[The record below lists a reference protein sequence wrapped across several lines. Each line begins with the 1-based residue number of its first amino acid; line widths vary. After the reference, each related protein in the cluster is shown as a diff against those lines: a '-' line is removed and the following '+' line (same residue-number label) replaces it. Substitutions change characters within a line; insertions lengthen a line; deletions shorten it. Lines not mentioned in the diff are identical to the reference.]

1 MAKDDICSKRARDRL
16 SGALTTALENDLLD
30 CLPDLSAGLD
40 TPLKRIINSNS
51 PWNSPSKSPRQPRRR
66 RKKEVAFENAFHH
79 TFVMKLFDRSVD
91 LARFPEGTSLY
102 PVARAWMKNQ
112 PHNTNFAPRVRT
124 PTPEPVEEPEVVA
137 SPMEED
143 QPIAIGEDADKSKAD
158 TQQEGGEEEETSPV
172 NGHDTPE
179 EVKALK
185 PVYKLPVFLPLERNE
200 EGTEELLRVPRVEKP
215 ATVSFNLDEIQMP
228 DWSPDVLTQ
237 THMTRWKGV
246 RQRWRDA
253 AVANELR
260 YTDSFAVLQDMFEK

>member
-66 RKKEVAFENAFHH
+66 RKKEVPYENAFHH

-91 LARFPEGTSLY
+91 LAQFPAGTSLY

-124 PTPEPVEEPEVVA
+124 PTPEPIEVPEVEA

-143 QPIAIGEDADKSKAD
+143 STGSDQAEKQESAKAND
-158 TQQEGGEEEETSPV
+158 DPENEEPTQV
-172 NGHDTPE
+172 NGHEPTE
-179 EVKALK
+179 EVKPLK
-185 PVYKLPVFLPLERNE
+185 PVYKLPVFLPLARNPEGVEER
-200 EGTEELLRVPRVEKP
+200 LRIPSIPKP
-215 ATVSFNLDEIQMP
+215 ATVTFHLDEIQKP
-228 DWSPDVLTQ
+228 ECSPEDLTQ
-237 THMTRWKGV
+237 SHLTQWKSV
-246 RQRWRDA
+246 RQRWRHA
-253 AVANELR
+253 AVTNEER
-260 YTDSFAVLQDMFEK
+260 YADSLAVIQDMFEK